1 MSKGTS
7 IKDALAK
14 WSKENE
20 QPAPEA
26 EEIKLICQLPPIDKM
41 DTRFLVVFFYF
52 LTWHNIGTFFI

>member
-20 QPAPEA
+20 QPAAES

-41 DTRFLVVFFYF
+41 DTRLVFNVFPQ
-52 LTWHNIGTFFI
+52 NIAFCLAQTV

>member
-41 DTRFLVVFFYF
+41 DTRF
-52 LTWHNIGTFFI
+52 